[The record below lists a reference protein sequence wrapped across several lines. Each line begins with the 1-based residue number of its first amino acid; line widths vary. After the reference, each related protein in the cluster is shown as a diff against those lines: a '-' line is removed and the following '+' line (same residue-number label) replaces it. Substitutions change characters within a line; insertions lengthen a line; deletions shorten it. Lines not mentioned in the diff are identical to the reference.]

1 MNDDPEFSFKVKKT
15 ELKETNYK
23 PEKLDDKTRKLSV
36 DYKDIESEDSPRFNT
51 GNNNNDSNKDFN
63 KNDINKNVDYQIK
76 INNFEFDV
84 PQNNDLNNKIK
95 SENKKSEIYFSNNQV
110 YHNKDEIEH
119 AKKSHFEYLKMMK
132 ENKDPLGVQ
141 SRGGYK
147 IYSLSEVAKH
157 NKPDD
162 LWMVIHGEVFDLTLY
177 LDYHPGGAKKLMLGA
192 GKDATDLFNEHHPWV
207 NFHSLVGKLK
217 IGTLK

>member
-1 MNDDPEFSFKVKKT
+1 MNDDPEFSFKVKTIQK
-15 ELKETNYK
+15 KDNNYK
-23 PEKLDDKTRKLSV
+23 PEKSDDKLRKVSV
-36 DYKDIESEDSPRFNT
+36 DYEDVENQDSPRFNT
-51 GNNNNDSNKDFN
+51 EVNNIKKD
-63 KNDINKNVDYQIK
+63 DNKNVNYEIK
-76 INNFEFDV
+76 VNNYEFDI
-84 PQNNDLNNKIK
+84 PKSYDLNNKIK
-95 SENKKSEIYFSNNQV
+95 TENKKSEIYFSNNQV
-110 YHNKDEIEH
+110 YHHKDEIEH

-147 IYSLSEVAKH
+147 IYSLSEVSMH

-162 LWMVIHGEVFDLTLY
+162 LWMVLHGEVFDLTLY

-207 NFHSLVGKLK
+207 NFHSLIGKLK
-217 IGTLK
+217 IGSLK